1 MTEKRPAGTRSR
13 RLPAHLRR
21 EQIAIA
27 ARLVF
32 AENGLAGA
40 KTRQIADAAQV
51 TETVLYRHFDSKQAI
66 FDAAVLQPLER
77 LTTDLLRLT
86 AEFAALDPHRRLQRT
101 REVHHEVFAVLKEIT
116 PLLGVALFSG
126 QTESAAFYRM
136 RLRPV
141 IDLAA
146 DAMRQAMSSRQQQVM
161 EPRTMFLVLAGM
173 YLGLAIDASLGR
185 RALDEDAAVNQL
197 TDLVAFGLLAPPSS
211 SRGRAAT
218 GRRAAPRLSRSERSA
233 SRPKSSKSTIWPATS
248 SIEDASSA

>member
-1 MTEKRPAGTRSR
+1 MTEKRPAGGRGR

-40 KTRQIADAAQV
+40 KTRQIADAAKV

-66 FDAAVLQPLER
+66 FEAAVLQPLER

-86 AEFAALDPHRRLQRT
+86 AEFAALDPHKRLERT
-101 REVHHEVFAVLKEIT
+101 REVHHQVFAVLKEIT

-126 QTESAAFYRM
+126 QTDSAAFYRT

-146 DAMRQAMSSRQQQVM
+146 DAMRQAMSPRQQQVM

-173 YLGLAIDASLGR
+173 YLGLALDASLGR

-197 TDLVAFGLLAPPSS
+197 TDLVAFGLLAPPD
-211 SRGRAAT
+211 RTGRAAN
-218 GRRAAPRLSRSERSA
+218 GRGAAQSRRDRSA
-233 SRPKSSKSTIWPATS
+233 SRPK
-248 SIEDASSA
+248 